1 MLLFNTPRV
10 AHVFVVFAAAV
21 SLSPLPAFARKHSS
35 AAHQARLAQKQA
47 LHTARLAKLH
57 EQNVARQAQLHEQH
71 AAIASGNA
79 VAAAYSLRGSRY
91 VMGGTSRSGFDCS
104 GFVRYV
110 LSAADGVA
118 LPRTAAEQFYHGHAV
133 AYADM
138 QPGDL
143 VFFKNTY
150 KRGISHVGLYAGNG
164 NFIHAA
170 NSHKGVRMDSLSTS
184 YYTLHFAGARR
195 VLPAEMRAAAF
206 LR

>member
-1 MLLFNTPRV
+1 MLLLLSNISRPVRV
-10 AHVFVVFAAAV
+10 FSLCAAAGLV
-21 SLSPLPAFARKHSS
+21 SFVPADAHRPSSP
-35 AAHQARLAQKQA
+35 AHLAKIA
-47 LHTARLAKLH
+47 KLHAQNVACQAKLH
-57 EQNVARQAQLHEQH
+57 EQK

-110 LSAADGVA
+110 LSTTDGVA
-118 LPRTAAEQFYHGHAV
+118 IPRTAAEQFYHGHAI

-138 QPGDL
+138 EPGDL

-150 KRGISHVGLYAGNG
+150 KHGISHVGLYAGSG

-170 NSHKGVRMDSLSTS
+170 NSHKGVRMDSLSAS
-184 YYTLHFAGARR
+184 YYAAHFAGARR
-195 VLPAEMRAAAF
+195 VLPDEMRAASF